1 MSEEQ
6 AEVFKCEFC
15 GTAEFDSLQKLSVH
29 KVHCSK
35 KTGKLDRTE
44 RVPFG
49 VPVKRFNAPDEDGY
63 VYRVFNDN
71 WRKEPGRI
79 QRAKMAGY
87 EMVPHE
93 RSGEAVGTNE
103 DGSEIQGVL
112 MRIPKELYEEDQAAK
127 QREIDKVDEQIMG
140 GTLTQVEKKYNP
152 DGGIKKTIY
161 R

>member
-1 MSEEQ
+1 
-6 AEVFKCEFC
+6 
-15 GTAEFDSLQKLSVH
+15 
-29 KVHCSK
+29 
-35 KTGKLDRTE
+35 
-44 RVPFG
+44 VPFG
-49 VPVKRFNAPDEDGY
+49 VPVKRFNAPEEDGY

-87 EMVPHE
+87 EMVAHE

-103 DGSEIQGVL
+103 DGSEITGVL
-112 MRIPKELYEEDQAAK
+112 MRIPKEVYEEDQAAK
-127 QREIDKVDEQIMG
+127 QREIDKVDSQIMG
-140 GTLTQVEKKYNP
+140 GTLTQVDKKYSP

>member
-1 MSEEQ
+1 MDEEKV
-6 AEVFKCEFC
+6 EYRCELC
-15 GTAEFDSLQKLSVH
+15 GTYVTDSAQKLSVH
-29 KVHCSK
+29 QIHCKK
-35 KTGKLDRTE
+35 KTGRSE
-44 RVPFG
+44 RIPFG
-49 VPVKRFNAPDEDGY
+49 VPVKRFNAPDDPRF

-79 QRAKMAGY
+79 KRAQMAGY
-87 EMVPHE
+87 EIVEHE

-103 DGSEIQGVL
+103 DGSEITGVL
-112 MRIPKELYEEDQAAK
+112 MKIPRELYEEDQAAK

-140 GTLTQVEKKYNP
+140 GTLTNVDKKYEP